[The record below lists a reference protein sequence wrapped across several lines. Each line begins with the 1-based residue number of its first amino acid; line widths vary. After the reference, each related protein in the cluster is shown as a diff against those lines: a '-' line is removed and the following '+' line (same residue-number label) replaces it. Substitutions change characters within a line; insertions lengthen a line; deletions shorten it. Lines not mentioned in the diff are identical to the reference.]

1 MRDIKF
7 RGRPIEKYGTNLLY
21 GSVFLDFE
29 EKIAYIESV
38 SHRPIPVHFESVGE
52 YTGLKDKNGREIYEG
67 DVVKG
72 LRDSHWHDGHDKVMA
87 KVYFSESNLSFAV
100 EGIGG
105 GSLHNVEDVEVIGNI
120 YEHPHL
126 LNEVTT

>member
-1 MRDIKF
+1 MREIKF

-21 GSVFLDFE
+21 GSVFLDFA

-67 DVVKG
+67 DILNCQDECHPFVKNWNG
-72 LRDSHWHDGHDKVMA
+72 QVKMIDGGWFCEIGENKIFIG
-87 KVYFSESNLSFAV
+87 YSED
-100 EGIGG
+100 E
-105 GSLHNVEDVEVIGNI
+105 VEVIGNI